1 MNWKS
6 IFTEDAVRQFKKE
19 GATHATVAILR
30 GPLDEIISKSI
41 REIDVELEDKD
52 KHFMIAAKNSAAEAM
67 MNKYFHGEVING
79 ERWFPFYS
87 PSPADMEKLL
97 KGIAKTTEV
106 DPSHLKWAYIDVA
119 DYK

>member
-6 IFTEDAVRQFKKE
+6 IFTEDAVKQFKKE
-19 GATHATVAILR
+19 GATNALVVLYDATDKV
-30 GPLDEIISKSI
+30 I
-41 REIDVELEDKD
+41 RDIDIKLEDKD

-67 MNKYFHGEVING
+67 MSKYFHGEVING

-97 KGIAKTTEV
+97 KSIAKTTEV

>member
-6 IFTEDAVRQFKKE
+6 IFTEDAVKQFKKE
-19 GATHATVAILR
+19 DAGIAIITLYSKAT
-30 GPLDEIISKSI
+30 DEVI

-67 MNKYFHGEVING
+67 ISKYFHGEVING

-97 KGIAKTTEV
+97 KSIAKTTEV